1 MQRYSF
7 SERKENK
14 DNFERLY
21 LSAFPENERPPL
33 FWTYEVFNKTKESEI
48 YCYYDND
55 EFIGFTYLT
64 YYLDY
69 VFVLYLAVSKNKR
82 NQGYGTE
89 ILKDI
94 QEMNKKLNI
103 ILCFEEV
110 DDKYSD
116 NDNRIKR
123 MNFYKKCGFILDT
136 LKTQEADVIYQFAH
150 IGNKGM
156 SYPEYVIVFDL
167 NFGKN
172 AHKKYLKLI
181 QE

>member
-7 SERKENK
+7 NEKKENK
-14 DNFERLY
+14 ENFEKFFLT
-21 LSAFPENERPPL
+21 AFPENERPSL

-69 VFVLYLAVSKNKR
+69 VFVLYLAIKEDKR
-82 NQGYGTE
+82 NKGYGAQVLE
-89 ILKDI
+89 DI
-94 QEMNKKLNI
+94 KQMNKDLNV

-110 DDKYSD
+110 DDKYLD

-123 MNFYKKCGFILDT
+123 MNFYKKCGFILDS
-136 LKTQEADVIYQFAH
+136 LKTQEGEVIYQFAH
-150 IGNKGM
+150 IGKKRM
-156 SYPEYVIVFDL
+156 TYQDYIQVFDL
-167 NFGKN
+167 NFGKG